1 MSSSNQND
9 SNKAAELQRFLM
21 ECSSAVPERTRRWH
35 DRLGIGSWNFD
46 GKTGLIKFQV
56 RDGSEVAYPAQIVGS
71 WNEKSRTFL
80 WSWANSG
87 VPENLSEAAA
97 KVREI
102 GEERG
107 WNLLT
112 NPKFECDQ
120 DVAFML
126 TCAASE
132 LTKLPFFYRGPAG
145 NGLYIFFIFGE
156 EGAEQERREAEQTDN
171 RGVFGKLFGRKK

>member
-1 MSSSNQND
+1 MN
-9 SNKAAELQRFLM
+9 LQQFLM
-21 ECSSAVPERTRRWH
+21 ECSTTVPERTQRWH
-35 DRLGIGSWNFD
+35 DRLGIGSWTFD
-46 GKTGLIKFQV
+46 GKSGLIKFQL
-56 RDGSEVAYPAQIVGS
+56 RNGSEVAYAAQIVGS
-71 WNEKSRTFL
+71 LNENTQTFL
-80 WSWANSG
+80 WSWANSSI
-87 VPENLSEAAA
+87 PENLSEAAA

-102 GEERG
+102 GEERN

-145 NGLYIFFIFGE
+145 NGVYLFFIFGE
-156 EGAEQERREAEQTDN
+156 EETESTEAEPKEN